1 MYLVVTIFFQF
12 DYIDIIPIFSFK
24 KNPIHLIIFIHFS
37 THFSHNFF
45 PPQKTPK
52 NHLEIHGASHLA
64 GDDVRDDIQGLGL
77 GRGFEAPRILRD
89 G

>member
-1 MYLVVTIFFQF
+1 MYIVVTIFFQF
-12 DYIDIIPIFSFK
+12 DYIIYSIPIFFLIF
-24 KNPIHLIIFIHFS
+24 PMHLIILIHISIHFS
-37 THFSHNFF
+37 H
-45 PPQKTPK
+45 

-77 GRGFEAPRILRD
+77 GRGFEAPWGSLRK